1 MGPGGPWGPGG
12 PGGPMICMFKKKKRQ
27 TWLWLLHL
35 DKAVQCGS
43 WSRALLMPS
52 VVTEEKGHS

>member
-12 PGGPMICMFKKKKRQ
+12 PGGPMICMSKKANMM
-27 TWLWLLHL
+27 WLLHL

-43 WSRALLMPS
+43 WSRVLLMPS
-52 VVTEEKGHS
+52 IVTEEKGQS